1 MLLALAFASGMCGL
15 AYEVLYSRLLTTYLG
30 DMVTVSAAILASF
43 LTGIGLGS
51 LYARRWHRWLWLI
64 EALIGVYGIGIGLGF
79 SALSPADVGAWLPR
93 VTGGPVPLIAT
104 VVSLVAVPSVLIGCS
119 VPLFASYLAEAAGAR
134 ADAQPPEADSFAR
147 VYTLYNLGA
156 GACVLLI
163 EFWLLRSLGLTWSV
177 VAIATVNF
185 AVAAGLKRAVDD
197 AELAPLPPPSATSK
211 APLAILLAV
220 SAASAVY
227 QLLILRFVGTVFGPF
242 HENFALVLWLAMTGL
257 ATGALLVRRRQVGLS
272 SWLVGGGLV
281 LLGSALVLGDAARI
295 WAALSGALVTQ
306 GLGRTLA
313 KAGVLLVMAL
323 PAFTVFGGTVPAYL
337 RTVPEDRA
345 EAGRALAVSS
355 FGNCAGYLL
364 AVTVLLQR
372 SSYLGL
378 VLLVALIVCGGGLW
392 LSRAHPR
399 RASAAIL
406 ASGIVA
412 AVVIARW
419 PEEHFAL
426 GHLSFVSSEKLAQA
440 EASYVSSERIKRLD
454 GDVSIVRLDSGAEY
468 VTINGYSSF
477 AVAEDGATNHRE
489 VIVGIAP
496 ALYVPSRE
504 RALVLGTG
512 TGITAGATATLFDH
526 TTVVE
531 INPAV
536 FDALP
541 RFSEHNFGLHAR
553 QDVSLRLDDGLS
565 VLANSSERYDL
576 VISTV
581 TSPVYFSSS
590 KLYTVDFF
598 ELVKSRLSDG
608 GVFAFW
614 FDARLSE
621 AGTGIILETMARVF
635 DDCHFVFLFDTYYEA
650 ICGAGPL
657 APKPLGQAWPAPL
670 TEAMARV
677 TGEVGLDGLL
687 DAILFRPTRFSGQ
700 RWADEANTFDL
711 PILEQLMA
719 RETLAGE
726 QPWDFDAWVKL
737 DLEGSLAMGEPY
749 VGPRFSLRCHL
760 LARVGARSMLPAC
773 FERLT
778 PKGGGDWDRDFVDLA
793 YDYLL
798 SSKRSVIDFENLV
811 RALLLH
817 DQRERALTVLDRRK
831 KGRTPTLEV
840 IRLELKLALD
850 REVTDE
856 EVAELY
862 ARAPLGSEVRR
873 FLIRLALRRKQP
885 AAALAH
891 LAFLSR
897 IYELTDR
904 EKALMAQ
911 LSGAGP

>member
-1 MLLALAFASGMCGL
+1 MLLVLAFASGMCGL
-15 AYEVLYSRLLTTYLG
+15 AYEVLYSRLITTYLG

-51 LYARRWHRWLWLI
+51 LHARRWHRWLWLI
-64 EALIGVYGIGIGLGF
+64 EALIGVYGIGVALGF
-79 SALSPADVGAWLPR
+79 SALSPADVGAWLPE
-93 VTGGPVPLIAT
+93 VTGGPISLVAT
-104 VVSLVAVPSVLIGCS
+104 VVAIVAVPSVLIGCS
-119 VPLFASYLAEAAGAR
+119 VPLFASYLTEAERAR
-134 ADAQPPEADSFAR
+134 QEHALESDSFAR

-163 EFWLLRSLGLTWSV
+163 EFWLLRTLGLTSSV
-177 VAIATVNF
+177 IVIALVNF
-185 AVAAGLKRAVDD
+185 ATAAGLKRFVDD
-197 AELAPLPPPSATSK
+197 AELDPLPPPDARRST
-211 APLAILLAV
+211 PLLVLFGV
-220 SAASAVY
+220 SAASAIY
-227 QLLILRFVGTVFGPF
+227 QLLFLRFVGTVFGPF

-257 ATGALLVRRRQVGLS
+257 AIGALVVRRRALSLS

-281 LLGSALVLGDAARI
+281 LLTSALLLGDAARI
-295 WAALSGALVTQ
+295 WASLSGLLVEQGAL
-306 GLGRTLA
+306 RTLA
-313 KAGVLLVMAL
+313 KGAVLTLMAL
-323 PAFTVFGGTVPAYL
+323 PAFVVFGGTVPAYL
-337 RTVPEDRA
+337 RSMPEDRS

-364 AVTVLLQR
+364 AVLVLLQR
-372 SSYLGL
+372 TSYLGL
-378 VLLVALIVCGGGLW
+378 ILLVALVVCGGGFW
-392 LSRAHPR
+392 LSKAHPR

-412 AVVIARW
+412 AVVITRW

-426 GHLSFVSSEKLAQA
+426 GHLSFVSSDKLAEA
-440 EASYVSSERIKRLD
+440 EASYVSSEQIKRLD
-454 GDVSIVRLDSGAEY
+454 GDVSIVRLRSGAEY

-496 ALYVPSRE
+496 ALYVRD
-504 RALVLGTG
+504 RTNALVLGTG
-512 TGITAGATATLFDH
+512 TGVTAGATATLFEK

-541 RFSEHNFGLHAR
+541 RFADHNFGLHER
-553 QDVSLRLDDGLS
+553 SDVTLKLADGLS
-565 VLANSSERYDL
+565 VLANSPERYDL

-621 AGTGIILETMARVF
+621 AGTGIILETMSRVF
-635 DDCHFVFLFDTYYEA
+635 DDCHFVFLFDSYYEA
-650 ICGAGPL
+650 ICGAGAL
-657 APKPLGQAWPAPL
+657 SPKPLGNWPQPL
-670 TEAMARV
+670 NEAMDRWA
-677 TGEVGLDGLL
+677 GDVGLDELL
-687 DAILFRPTRFSGQ
+687 DAIILPPTKFAGQ
-700 RWADEANTFDL
+700 EWAERANTFDL

-726 QPWDFDAWVKL
+726 RSWDFDAWVSL
-737 DLEGSLAMGEPY
+737 DVTRSLLTDEPY
-749 VGPRFSLRCHL
+749 TGPHFSRRCHL

-778 PKGGGDWDRDFVDLA
+778 PKGGGGWDRTFVDLA
-793 YDYLL
+793 YDYL
-798 SSKRSVIDFENLV
+798 SSTGRSVIAFDNLV
-811 RALLLH
+811 RALLLA
-817 DQRERALTVLDRRK
+817 DQRQRALTVLERRK

-850 REVTDE
+850 HEVTDD

-862 ARAPLGSEVRR
+862 ARAPLSSEVRR
-873 FLIRLALRRKQP
+873 FLIRLALRREQP
-885 AAALAH
+885 RAALAH
-891 LAFLSR
+891 LTFLSR
-897 IYELTDR
+897 VYELTDR
-904 EKALMAQ
+904 EKALLAQ
-911 LSGAGP
+911 LSGGPP